1 MPYYTL
7 QTTKQLTHYILLTSD
22 IDYNNTMNKKYN
34 TPNPSHFHNNRLQS
48 QLGTDSYSRSLR
60 RAFSRAKQLA
70 FFNPDLTQFITLTY
84 KQNQTDP
91 LKALQDIKNLIKQQK
106 RIKQKRQKET
116 PDPGISIIP
125 PQGVELST
133 FPSAK
138 IAPVNPLL
146 IEHSLKKNKDISS
159 DSGCGNVDNSVTRCI
174 SSLEKTAHFERKN
187 KIKHAF
193 KYIYVFEIQKRGAIH
208 VHMVAND
215 YLDTKMVNGRLNV
228 VGWQQHGF
236 SDVKTIKNTDNNF
249 KPYLYL
255 FKYMQKAQRIGGSF
269 IHVSRNFDKISSM
282 EYSRYINTLSEVHLL
297 YKEDYEFTVNNK
309 SRKITKEYLRN
320 VSES

>member
-1 MPYYTL
+1 MPFYTL

-22 IDYNNTMNKKYN
+22 IDYNNPYIKNYN
-34 TPNPSHFHNNRLQS
+34 TPNPSHFLPNRLQS

-84 KQNQTDP
+84 KANQTD
-91 LKALQDIKNLIKQQK
+91 LQQALLDIQILIKYQK
-106 RIKQKRQKET
+106 R
-116 PDPGISIIP
+116 
-125 PQGVELST
+125 
-133 FPSAK
+133 
-138 IAPVNPLL
+138 L
-146 IEHSLKKNKDISS
+146 IEKQ
-159 DSGCGNVDNSVTRCI
+159 T
-174 SSLEKTAHFERKN
+174 KTTKTPT
-187 KIKHAF
+187 F
-193 KYIYVFEIQKRGAIH
+193 KYIYVFELQKRGAIH

-215 YLDTKMVNGRLNV
+215 FLATKMVNGRLNV
-228 VGWQQHGF
+228 LGWQQHGF

-282 EYSRYINTLSEVHLL
+282 DYSHYINTLSEVHLL
-297 YKEDYEFTVNNK
+297 YKEDYEFTINDK
-309 SRKITKEYLRN
+309 TRKITKEYLRN
-320 VSES
+320 VGES